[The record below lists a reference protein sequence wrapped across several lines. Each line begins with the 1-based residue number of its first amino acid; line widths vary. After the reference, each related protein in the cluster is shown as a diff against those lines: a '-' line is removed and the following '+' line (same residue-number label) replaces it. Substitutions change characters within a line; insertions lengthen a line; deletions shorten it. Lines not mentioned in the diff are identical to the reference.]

1 MTERHPSRPPL
12 TREVRS
18 PSEKCDGA
26 PVGVL
31 ERILNLVGKGGVAIP
46 TLEQA
51 AVGGQPPSDSRAEA
65 GANRNHDQ
73 GGVVVTEEYEAVRE
87 ALRAGAPIV
96 FVTGG
101 AGSGKSTLIDWLFGE
116 LEWPAAVVAPTGIAA
131 LNVGGATIHS
141 FFKLPP
147 RLLEPND
154 VKRVT
159 DRKLYEK
166 LRLLVID
173 EISMVRAD
181 VMDAV
186 CRFLEMNGPEPGKPL
201 GGVQLLLVGDLFQ
214 LPPVVEHRDLQ
225 HFFRRTYRSPHFFSA
240 HALRDAAIVPIELE
254 QVFRQRDPAFATLLN
269 DIREGRGV
277 EAAVL
282 TLNEVCFEATRGVTG
297 EVDARV
303 VLTPTNRAADR
314 RNERALAALPGTSRL
329 YAGSLEGRFDPER
342 ERLPSPQNLE
352 LKVGAQV
359 MFTKN
364 DSERRWV
371 NGTLGIVRELHAD
384 RVRVALAFEPGQVV
398 HDVVRVSW
406 DKIRYRWNERT
417 QRIEKELLGRYQQL
431 PLMLAWATTIHKA
444 QGQTLD
450 AVEIDLGH
458 GAFAPGQAYVALSRC
473 RELSGV
479 TLTRPIRVDD
489 IKCDPEIVRFYGE
502 LRRHLAMDATT
513 DRAGL

>member
-1 MTERHPSRPPL
+1 MW
-12 TREVRS
+12 
-18 PSEKCDGA
+18 KCS

-31 ERILNLVGKGGVAIP
+31 DRIREIVGKGGISIP
-46 TLEQA
+46 ALEDA
-51 AVGGQPPSDSRAEA
+51 AVGTSRGNSARTDDRRTHDGPSDGIVITDEHRAV
-65 GANRNHDQ
+65 D
-73 GGVVVTEEYEAVRE
+73 E
-87 ALRAGAPIV
+87 ALRAGAPVV

-101 AGSGKSTLIDWLFGE
+101 AGSGKSTLIDWLLGE
-116 LEWPAAVVAPTGIAA
+116 LAWPAAVVAPTGIAA

-147 RLLEPND
+147 RLLEPDD

-166 LRLLVID
+166 LRLLVVD

-181 VMDAV
+181 VMDAI
-186 CRFLEMNGPEPGKPL
+186 CRFLELNGPEPGKPH

-225 HFFRRTYRSPHFFSA
+225 RYFRRVYRSPHFFSA
-240 HALRDAAIVPIELE
+240 RALRSTSIVPVEMA
-254 QVFRQRDPAFATLLN
+254 QVFRQRDPEFTKLLS

-277 EAAVL
+277 EAAVAL
-282 TLNEVCFEATRGVTG
+282 LNDRCARATEAP
-297 EVDARV
+297 EKLAPRV
-303 VLTPTNRAADR
+303 ILTPTNQAADQK
-314 RNERALAALPGTSRL
+314 NAEALAALPGEARL
-329 YAGSLEGRFDPER
+329 YRGMLEGRFDPDR

-364 DSERRWV
+364 DPSRRWV
-371 NGTLGIVRELHAD
+371 NGTLGIVRELHAE
-384 RVRVALAFEPGQVV
+384 RARVALTFEPG
-398 HDVVRVSW
+398 DVTYDVEPVSW
-406 DKIRYRWNERT
+406 DKIRYLWNERT
-417 QRIEKELLGRYQQL
+417 ERIEKEVLGRYVQL
-431 PLMLAWATTIHKA
+431 PLMLAWSTTIHKA

-450 AVEIDLGH
+450 AVEIDLGP

-473 RELSGV
+473 RELSGIR
-479 TLTRPIRVDD
+479 LTRPIRVDD

-502 LRRHLAMDATT
+502 LRRQMQ
-513 DRAGL
+513 GG